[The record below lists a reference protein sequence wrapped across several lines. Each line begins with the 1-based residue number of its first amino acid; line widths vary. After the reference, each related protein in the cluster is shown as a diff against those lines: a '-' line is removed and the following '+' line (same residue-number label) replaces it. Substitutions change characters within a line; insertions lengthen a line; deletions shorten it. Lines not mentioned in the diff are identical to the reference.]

1 MRHAFPKSVGHRTC
15 HTQWSFHLKCDEDHD
30 GYHQIHGAPKVSF
43 DSHLG
48 LHDLVHVGHYVL
60 DDQCFKFLG
69 DVLPAIAHTGLGEH
83 EDPCYALP
91 VAYQNAKMFRR

>member
-1 MRHAFPKSVGHRTC
+1 
-15 HTQWSFHLKCDEDHD
+15 
-30 GYHQIHGAPKVSF
+30 
-43 DSHLG
+43 